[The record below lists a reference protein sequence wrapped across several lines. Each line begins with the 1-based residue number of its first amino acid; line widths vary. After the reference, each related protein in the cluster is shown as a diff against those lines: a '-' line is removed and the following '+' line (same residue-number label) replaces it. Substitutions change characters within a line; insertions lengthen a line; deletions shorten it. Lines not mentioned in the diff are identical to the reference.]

1 MTTYSK
7 RPKMALKDGVS
18 YGATIEMEDSETI
31 EIDLLPDI
39 APEHVNSF
47 VFLANE
53 GYYDGVTFH
62 RIIHGFMAQ
71 GGDPSGRGSGG
82 PGYTLPAEFNDTKH
96 VRGIVSMART
106 SDPNSAGSQFFIVYA
121 TADYLDGQY
130 TAFGRV
136 TSGMDI
142 VEAFPERDPQRARE
156 PGPRMKRVRITESQV
171 S

>member
-1 MTTYSK
+1 MAQYNQ
-7 RPKMALKDGVS
+7 RPQMALKEGTK
-18 YGATIEMEDSETI
+18 YNATIEMDDGGKI
-31 EIDLLPDI
+31 EIELLPDQ

-47 VFLANE
+47 VFLAGE

-71 GGDPSGRGSGG
+71 GGDPTGSGSGG
-82 PGYTLPAEFNDTKH
+82 PGYTLPAEFNDTPH
-96 VRGIVSMART
+96 VRGVLSMART
-106 SDPNSAGSQFFIVYA
+106 NDPNSAGSQFFIMYA

-142 VEAFPERDPQRARE
+142 VDAFPERDPQRARE
-156 PGPRMKRVRITESQV
+156 PGPTMKRVTISES
-171 S
+171 